1 MNTRRSPP
9 VTTPSGGFFGA
20 LAGVRYTFLHET
32 DIARLTMDLSDLDKS
47 RLPQHVAI
55 IMDGNGRWAKDR
67 GKSRI
72 EGHRRGKTSV
82 RVIVETSR
90 KIGIPYLSLYAFS
103 TENWFRPR
111 DEVHALMGLLE
122 HYLAAEQAKMMRYG
136 IRLLA
141 IGDRS
146 RLPGSVRR
154 TLERVIDLTRGNKRM
169 TVILALSYS
178 GRNEIVRMVKRLASE
193 VREGKYNPE
202 EIDEKI
208 IAAYLDTPEVPDPD
222 LLIRTSGELRIS
234 NFYLWQ
240 IAYSELYVTPTL
252 WPDFREQE
260 YLQALIEFQRRRR
273 RFGRTDEQVM
283 DPAPPSLEASGIKS

>member
-1 MNTRRSPP
+1 
-9 VTTPSGGFFGA
+9 
-20 LAGVRYTFLHET
+20 
-32 DIARLTMDLSDLDKS
+32 MDLSGLDKS

-55 IMDGNGRWAKDR
+55 IMDGNGRWAKER

-82 RVIVETSR
+82 RVIVEMSR
-90 KIGIPYLSLYAFS
+90 KIGIPFLSLYAFS
-103 TENWFRPR
+103 TENWLRPQ

-122 HYLAAEQAKMMRYG
+122 HYLAVEQAKMMRYG

-141 IGDRS
+141 VGDRS
-146 RLPGSVRR
+146 RLPVSVRSI
-154 TLERVIDLTRGNKRM
+154 LERVIDLTRDNNRM

-178 GRNEIVRMVKRLASE
+178 GRNEIVRMVQRVASE
-193 VREGKYNPE
+193 VLERKCDPE
-202 EIDEKI
+202 AIDEKI
-208 IAAYLDTPEVPDPD
+208 ISARMDTPDVPDPD

-240 IAYSELYVTPTL
+240 IAYSEIYVTPTL
-252 WPDFREQE
+252 WPDFREKE

-283 DPAPPSLEASGIKS
+283 DPAPSTLEASGIKS

>member
-1 MNTRRSPP
+1 
-9 VTTPSGGFFGA
+9 
-20 LAGVRYTFLHET
+20 
-32 DIARLTMDLSDLDKS
+32 MDLSGLDKS

-55 IMDGNGRWAKDR
+55 IMDGNGRWAKER

-82 RVIVETSR
+82 RVIVEMSR
-90 KIGIPYLSLYAFS
+90 KIGIPFLSLYAFS
-103 TENWFRPR
+103 TENWLRPQ

-122 HYLAAEQAKMMRYG
+122 HYLAVEQAKMMRYG

-141 IGDRS
+141 VGDRS
-146 RLPGSVRR
+146 RLPVSVRS
-154 TLERVIDLTRGNKRM
+154 TLERVIDLTRDNNRM

-178 GRNEIVRMVKRLASE
+178 GRNEIVRMVQRVASE
-193 VREGKYNPE
+193 VLERKCDPE
-202 EIDEKI
+202 AIDEKVI
-208 IAAYLDTPEVPDPD
+208 SARMDTPDVPDPD

-252 WPDFREQE
+252 WPDFREKE

-273 RFGRTDEQVM
+273 RFGRTDEQVV
-283 DPAPPSLEASGIKS
+283 DPAPSTLEASGIKS

>member
-1 MNTRRSPP
+1 
-9 VTTPSGGFFGA
+9 
-20 LAGVRYTFLHET
+20 
-32 DIARLTMDLSDLDKS
+32 MDLSGLDKS

-55 IMDGNGRWAKDR
+55 IMDGNGRWAKER

-82 RVIVETSR
+82 RVIVEMSR
-90 KIGIPYLSLYAFS
+90 KIGIPFLSLYAFS
-103 TENWFRPR
+103 TENWLRPR

-122 HYLAAEQAKMMRYG
+122 HYLVAEQAKMMRYS

-146 RLPGSVRR
+146 RLPDSVRR
-154 TLERVIDLTRGNKRM
+154 TLERVIDLTRDNKRM

-193 VREGKYNPE
+193 VRGGEIDPE

-208 IAAYLDTPEVPDPD
+208 IAARMDTPDVPDPD

-252 WPDFREQE
+252 WPDFREKE

-273 RFGRTDEQVM
+273 RFGRTDEQVT
-283 DPAPPSLEASGIKS
+283 DPGPSSLEASGIKP